1 MRFFILLLWLFCVSP
16 YLFAQ
21 KEILQVTDATKV
33 SSLDVSQNWN
43 SGCRYVEGYI
53 LNQNRLIYQTCD
65 TRHEFSADMPSF
77 QLKIDGFAMDKNGI
91 YYQGVFF
98 PIDTI
103 FIKVLSFE
111 F

>member
-1 MRFFILLLWLFCVSP
+1 MRHFILFLCSFCASL

-21 KEILQVTDATKV
+21 KEPLQVTDITKV

-77 QLKIDGFAMDKNGI
+77 QLKIDGFAMTKMGFI
-91 YYQGVFF
+91 TKVF
-98 PIDTI
+98 
-103 FIKVLSFE
+103 SFLLILQDLR
-111 F
+111 